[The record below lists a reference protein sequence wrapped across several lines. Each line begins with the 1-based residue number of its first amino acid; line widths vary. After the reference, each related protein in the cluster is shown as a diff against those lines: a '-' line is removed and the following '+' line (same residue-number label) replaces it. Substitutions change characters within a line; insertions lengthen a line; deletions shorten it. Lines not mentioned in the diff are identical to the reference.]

1 MSGCIITLTTDFG
14 TVSPY
19 VSAMKGVLLGIN
31 PDARLI
37 DLTHDVPPQNIVHAG
52 FFLAGAVPFFP
63 RSAIH
68 LVVVDPGVGSSRA
81 ILCIELAGHVL
92 VGPDN
97 GFWCVLGERL
107 AARPNV
113 YRVDTESWRLL
124 RVSNT
129 FHGRDLMA
137 PVAARLS
144 LGFAPESVGEHFE
157 NWCRL
162 DQSRAQ
168 RTGGEING
176 KIIFVDGFGNLIT
189 NIRAD
194 DIEQISN
201 PVEIVVGDKII
212 RGIMRTYSDVK
223 PGEPLALLS
232 SFDLLE
238 IAVCCGNAEL
248 LFSAGVGACVILRGT
263 V

>member
-1 MSGCIITLTTDFG
+1 VSGSIITLTTDFG

-19 VSAMKGVLLGIN
+19 VAAMKGVLLGIN

-52 FFLAGAVPFFP
+52 FFLAGAVPYFP
-63 RSAIH
+63 ASAVH

-97 GFWCVLGERL
+97 GFWCVLSQRL

-113 YRVDTESWRLL
+113 YRVDEKCWGLP

-144 LGFAPESVGEHFE
+144 QGYAPESVGECFE

-162 DQSRAQ
+162 DQPGARV
-168 RTGGEING
+168 TGSE
-176 KIIFVDGFGNLIT
+176 
-189 NIRAD
+189 
-194 DIEQISN
+194 
-201 PVEIVVGDKII
+201 I
-212 RGIMRTYSDVK
+212 RGTIICRRIRK
-223 PGEPLALLS
+223 PDYQHS
-232 SFDLLE
+232 
-238 IAVCCGNAEL
+238 
-248 LFSAGVGACVILRGT
+248 LRRHQADSPSC
-263 V
+263 